1 MFHCYAERAKLA
13 DGQTILDLGCGWGS
27 LSLWMA
33 ERYPHANIVALS
45 NSGGQR
51 QWIEARA
58 SELGLTNLTVHTGDI
73 TNFDFDD
80 MPPGG
85 RFDRVVSIEMFEHMK
100 SYGSLLAKVAR
111 WMKPHAVLFVHIF
124 AHRTLSYHFETRDQT
139 DWMSR
144 YFFTGGTMPSEALL
158 LHFQDDLRVE
168 RQWWLSGEHYART
181 AEHWLARLDAARG
194 NLMPILAQAY
204 GEAEVTLWFQ
214 RWRMFYMAV
223 AELFG
228 YGGGNEW
235 GVSHYRFV
243 KR

>member
-1 MFHCYAERAKLA
+1 
-13 DGQTILDLGCGWGS
+13 
-27 LSLWMA
+27 
-33 ERYPHANIVALS
+33 
-45 NSGGQR
+45 
-51 QWIEARA
+51 
-58 SELGLTNLTVHTGDI
+58 
-73 TNFDFDD
+73 
-80 MPPGG
+80 
-85 RFDRVVSIEMFEHMK
+85 
-100 SYGSLLAKVAR
+100 
-111 WMKPHAVLFVHIF
+111 
-124 AHRTLSYHFETRDQT
+124 
-139 DWMSR
+139 
-144 YFFTGGTMPSEALL
+144 